1 MTAGTKSECCKCPGV
16 AFETLDEQNEAIK
29 TEDVK
34 AIQKSFQLVAAS
46 ASVQDLGV
54 GFFRL

>member
-1 MTAGTKSECCKCPGV
+1 MDASKEEEP
-16 AFETLDEQNEAIK
+16 AEALNL
-29 TEDVK
+29 EDVK
-34 AIQKSFQLVAAS
+34 AIQKSFELVAAS

>member
-1 MTAGTKSECCKCPGV
+1 MSTRRNSECCECPV
-16 AFETLDEQNEAIK
+16 VEAEEEVNEALN

-34 AIQKSFQLVAAS
+34 AIQKSFELVAAS
-46 ASVQDLGV
+46 ASVQDLGI